1 MPEPEMAF
9 EAALDE
15 LERIVGDLEAGEPA
29 LAAALAR
36 YERGI
41 RLLSHCH
48 GLLDGAERTVA
59 LLSGVDGDG
68 QPVATPFDTTA
79 TADRDLPD
87 PSPASAPAPARPVK
101 PDDGIPF

>member
-1 MPEPEMAF
+1 MNDEPRIEF

-15 LERIVGDLEAGEPA
+15 LERLVGDLEAGEPA
-29 LAAALAR
+29 LAEALAK

-59 LLSGVDGDG
+59 LLSGVDAEG
-68 QPVATPFDTTA
+68 QPIATPFDTTA
-79 TADRDLPD
+79 TVDRE
-87 PSPASAPAPARPVK
+87 RPETTPKRSRSRTVK
-101 PDDGIPF
+101 PPDDGIPF